1 MHVGKLG
8 KGCSLL
14 EPTDLQCPQERL
26 PGRGGPKS
34 VLRWRVGNAS
44 VIVGMVVGEIHE
56 GKAVMIEWSVSFW
69 VGWRAFLDA

>member
-34 VLRWRVGNAS
+34 VLRWWVGNAS
-44 VIVGMVVGEIHE
+44 VVVGMVVGEIH
-56 GKAVMIEWSVSFW
+56 
-69 VGWRAFLDA
+69 